1 MVIRDLDI
9 PNIWIYIYMGIMN
22 DNGQTNGY
30 DSWSSIPCHV
40 KPNIIG
46 ISFPMKLIIL
56 LVYNP
61 NNFTMARMVLLRLHI
76 QLVAWRGSLARMSSL
91 ISCKGQD

>member
-1 MVIRDLDI
+1 
-9 PNIWIYIYMGIMN
+9 MGIMN
-22 DNGQTNGY
+22 DNGQTNRY
-30 DSWSSIPCHV
+30 DSWSSIPCHA

-61 NNFTMARMVLLRLHI
+61 NNLTMARMVLVRLHI

-91 ISCKGQD
+91 ISCKGQAQLSQR